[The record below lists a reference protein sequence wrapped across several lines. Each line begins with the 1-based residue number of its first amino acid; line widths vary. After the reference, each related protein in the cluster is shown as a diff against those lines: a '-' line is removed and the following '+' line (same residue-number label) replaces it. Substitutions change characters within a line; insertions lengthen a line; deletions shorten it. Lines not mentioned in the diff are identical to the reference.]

1 MLRRRAGDR
10 AAVYAAAAAVAVA
23 VAVAA
28 ACSYEASEHQPVVPA
43 LAAAAAAPDSA
54 GAPPAA
60 APASRL
66 AGMRLDGLTA
76 RGHAVVLEFGAHRGG
91 GGDGGA
97 GGPAQP
103 AALALEGGLVRTE
116 SGPIPLGGDG
126 ARVMVTG
133 GGTIVVHSTD
143 RPAVLFAVP
152 SEPGRGGGGNA
163 DGGGRYAVTAHVP
176 SGSGGGFEVAAF
188 EATLG
193 PSGAGGAGGS
203 GAPTPEAAG
212 AAPAAANAG
221 AGDDAGADDLPAELA
236 VAVTV
241 TGSVPFGG
249 ALVVQGRV
257 YDAKLNDSPAVV
269 PRGPGAVPGAPVQV
283 TVTDRRSGE
292 VVFDQHMVADEAGL
306 FRAEH
311 RWDNTDPAAALDV
324 SVSAGGGAAVERTAF
339 YLGPPAARGHDDS

>member
-1 MLRRRAGDR
+1 MMRRRAGAR
-10 AAVYAAAAAVAVA
+10 ASVYAAAVA

-28 ACSYEASEHQPVVPA
+28 ACAHAASDHQPVVPA
-43 LAAAAAAPDSA
+43 LAAASAAPDAA
-54 GAPPAA
+54 GAPPPAA
-60 APASRL
+60 GPASHL

-76 RGHAVVLEFGAHRGG
+76 RGHAVVLEFGAQRGG
-91 GGDGGA
+91 GGG

-103 AALALEGGLVRTE
+103 ATLALVGGLVRTE

-152 SEPGRGGGGNA
+152 SGPGRGGGEGA

-176 SGSGGGFEVAAF
+176 SGGGGFEVAAF

-193 PSGAGGAGGS
+193 PSGGDGGGAS
-203 GAPTPEAAG
+203 APDAAG
-212 AAPAAANAG
+212 AAPAAANASSPAPAA
-221 AGDDAGADDLPAELA
+221 AGESPAELA

-257 YDAKLNDSPAVV
+257 YDAELNDRPAVV

-283 TVTDRRSGE
+283 TATDRRSGE
-292 VVFDQHMVADEAGL
+292 VVFDQLVVADESGL

-311 RWDNTDPAAALDV
+311 RWDNTDPAATVDV
-324 SVSAGGGAAVERTAF
+324 SVSAGGGSSAAVERTAF
-339 YLGPPAARGHDDS
+339 YLGPPAARGHDDG

>member
-1 MLRRRAGDR
+1 MLRRRAGAR

-23 VAVAA
+23 VAA
-28 ACSYEASEHQPVVPA
+28 ACAYEASEHQPVVPA

-54 GAPPAA
+54 AAPPAA
-60 APASRL
+60 GPASHL

-76 RGHAVVLEFGAHRGG
+76 RGHAVALEFGAQRGG
-91 GGDGGA
+91 

-103 AALALEGGLVRTE
+103 AMLALGGGLVRTE

-152 SEPGRGGGGNA
+152 SGPGKGTGEGAGEGR
-163 DGGGRYAVTAHVP
+163 RYAVTAHVP
-176 SGSGGGFEVAAF
+176 SDGGGFEVAAF

-193 PSGAGGAGGS
+193 PSGGGDGGS
-203 GAPTPEAAG
+203 GAPAPEAAG
-212 AAPAAANAG
+212 AAPAAANG
-221 AGDDAGADDLPAELA
+221 SGGDDAGADDLPAKLV

-257 YDAKLNDSPAVV
+257 YDADLNDKPAVV

-292 VVFDQHMVADEAGL
+292 VVLDQLVVADEAGL

-324 SVSAGGGAAVERTAF
+324 SVSAGGGAGGGAVEKRAAF
-339 YLGPPAARGHDDS
+339 YLGPPAARGHDSN

>member
-1 MLRRRAGDR
+1 M
-10 AAVYAAAAAVAVA
+10 
-23 VAVAA
+23 
-28 ACSYEASEHQPVVPA
+28 PA
-43 LAAAAAAPDSA
+43 LAAASAAPGAA
-54 GAPPAA
+54 GAPPPAA
-60 APASRL
+60 GPASHL

-76 RGHAVVLEFGAHRGG
+76 RGHAVVLEFGAQRGG
-91 GGDGGA
+91 GGGG
-97 GGPAQP
+97 GVGPAQP
-103 AALALEGGLVRTE
+103 ATLALEGGLVRTE

-152 SEPGRGGGGNA
+152 SGPGRGGGEGA
-163 DGGGRYAVTAHVP
+163 DGGVRYAVTAHVP
-176 SGSGGGFEVAAF
+176 LGGGGGFEVAAF

-193 PSGAGGAGGS
+193 PSGGDGGGA
-203 GAPTPEAAG
+203 PEPEAAG
-212 AAPAAANAG
+212 AAPAAANAT
-221 AGDDAGADDLPAELA
+221 AVAGASADLPAELA

-257 YDAKLNDSPAVV
+257 YDAELNDRPAVI

-283 TVTDRRSGE
+283 TATDRRSGE
-292 VVFDQHMVADEAGL
+292 VVLDQLVVADEAGL

-311 RWDNTDPAAALDV
+311 RWDNTDPAATVDV
-324 SVSAGGGAAVERTAF
+324 SVSAGGGGSAAVERTAF
-339 YLGPPAARGHDDS
+339 YLGPPAARGHDDD

>member
-1 MLRRRAGDR
+1 MYA
-10 AAVYAAAAAVAVA
+10 AAVVVAAAAACAHA
-23 VAVAA
+23 
-28 ACSYEASEHQPVVPA
+28 ASEHLPVVPA
-43 LAAAAAAPDSA
+43 LAAESAAPEAA
-54 GAPPAA
+54 GAPPPAG
-60 APASRL
+60 PASHL

-76 RGHAVVLEFGAHRGG
+76 RGHAVVLEFGAQRG
-91 GGDGGA
+91 

-103 AALALEGGLVRTE
+103 AALALVGGLVRTE

-152 SEPGRGGGGNA
+152 SGPGRGGGEGA

-176 SGSGGGFEVAAF
+176 SGGGGGFEVAAF

-193 PSGAGGAGGS
+193 PSGGDGGGAS
-203 GAPTPEAAG
+203 APDAAG
-212 AAPAAANAG
+212 AAPAAANASSPASA
-221 AGDDAGADDLPAELA
+221 AGESPAKLA

-257 YDAKLNDSPAVV
+257 YDAELNDRPAVV

-283 TVTDRRSGE
+283 TATDRRSGE
-292 VVFDQHMVADEAGL
+292 VVFDQLVVADEAGL

-311 RWDNTDPAAALDV
+311 RWDNTDPAATVDV
-324 SVSAGGGAAVERTAF
+324 SVSAGGGGAAVERTAF
-339 YLGPPAARGHDDS
+339 YLGPPAARGHDDG